1 MLVCLSAWNIYRLDA
16 KLPVLVNLQHSFI
29 ESTVC
34 LLFFFFCA
42 CHFDTIHNFSTLI
55 FRKYRGKKKKEI

>member
-34 LLFFFFCA
+34 LLFFFFFV
-42 CHFDTIHNFSTLI
+42 HVILTVFITSQP
-55 FRKYRGKKKKEI
+55 